1 MGKGDVVRTI
11 EKEMNECGLIG
22 NNIITQAADRQQ
34 WGCILEASCADGHDE
49 D

>member
-1 MGKGDVVRTI
+1 MGKGEVVRTI

-22 NNIITQAADRQQ
+22 NNIIKQAADRQQ
-34 WGCILEASCADGHDE
+34 WGSILEASCAGVHDE